1 MLFDLRGRG
10 RRRTVQVIYA
20 SLAILLGGGLVLF
33 GIGGDVSGGL
43 WDGLFGD
50 GRSNSASQV
59 QEDEAKDAREAVK
72 KDPQD
77 ARSWAV
83 LADREYRLAGVSKGF
98 NPETGEF
105 KGESRERLLA
115 AEKAWDRH
123 VQLAGDKPNL
133 NAAGI
138 ARQMFS
144 EFGLNKP
151 EKAVQAQEILIEGN
165 PNAGFGDYAQ
175 LAAFAYQ
182 ANQTRKGDLA
192 ARKAIELAPKDQKS
206 DVKQSIEA
214 IKAQQASAAAQAAT
228 GGASPGATPPPAPNP
243 EGE

>member
-50 GRSNSASQV
+50 GRSNSGNKV
-59 QEDEAKDAREAVK
+59 MEDATKDARKAVERN
-72 KDPQD
+72 PRD
-77 ARSWAV
+77 ARAWAV
-83 LADREYRLAGVSKGF
+83 LADREYRLAGATEGF
-98 NPETGEF
+98 NSDTGEF

-123 VQLAGDKPNL
+123 LELAGDKPNL
-133 NAAGI
+133 TAAGI

-144 EFGLNKP
+144 IYGLNKP
-151 EKAVQAQEILIEGN
+151 EKAVRAQEILLEAN
-165 PNAGFGDYAQ
+165 PEPGYGDYAA
-175 LAAFAYQ
+175 LADFAYR
-182 ANQTRKGDLA
+182 AGQTRKGDLA
-192 ARKAIELAPKDQKS
+192 AKKAIEVAPKDQK
-206 DVKQSIEA
+206 DEVKASIEQ
-214 IKAQQASAAAQAAT
+214 IKAQTAATAAQGAA
-228 GGASPGATPPPAPNP
+228 GGATPPPPAPNP
-243 EGE
+243 DAD

>member
-59 QEDEAKDAREAVK
+59 QEDEAKKAREAVQRN
-72 KDPQD
+72 PRD
-77 ARSWAV
+77 ARAWAV
-83 LADREYRLAGVSKGF
+83 LADREYRLAGVTEGF
-98 NPETGEF
+98 TEEGRFTGDA
-105 KGESRERLLA
+105 RERLLA

-123 VQLAGDKPNL
+123 LELAGDKPNL

-151 EKAVQAQEILIEGN
+151 EKAVRAQEILIEGN
-165 PNAGFGDYAQ
+165 PQAGYGDYAQ

-182 ANQTRKGDLA
+182 AGQTRKGDLA
-192 ARKAIELAPKDQKS
+192 SRKAIELAPKDQKAE
-206 DVKQSIEA
+206 VRASIEQ
-214 IKAQQASAAAQAAT
+214 IKAQMASAAAQGAT
-228 GGASPGATPPPAPNP
+228 GGATPTPPTPSPDAD
-243 EGE
+243 